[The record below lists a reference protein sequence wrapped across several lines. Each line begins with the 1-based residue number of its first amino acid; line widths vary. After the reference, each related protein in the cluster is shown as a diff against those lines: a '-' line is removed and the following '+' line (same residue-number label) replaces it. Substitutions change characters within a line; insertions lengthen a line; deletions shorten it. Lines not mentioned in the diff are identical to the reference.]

1 MNQPPACLDPGAIAQ
16 DLRKHLRLGEELL
29 AIVSRE
35 NEALRAVGEFPTYEF
50 HQQRKNLLARLDRS
64 LNALRTH
71 RARWLRWAPEERAG
85 CPEISALLRSN
96 QEMIMK
102 IVVRDREN
110 EQALL
115 RRGLVPPRH
124 LPPVQRQQPH
134 YVADLY
140 RRHQS

>member
-1 MNQPPACLDPGAIAQ
+1 MSRSPATSDVIIQ
-16 DLRKHLRLGEELL
+16 DLREHLALAEEIL
-29 AIVSRE
+29 AIVARE
-35 NEALRAVGEFPTYEF
+35 SEALRAEGEFPAFEF
-50 HQQRKNLLARLDRS
+50 HRQRKNLLARLDRS
-64 LNALRTH
+64 LNALRAH
-71 RARWLRWAPEERAG
+71 RIRWQQWTPEERAG
-85 CPEISALLRSN
+85 HPEVGALLRSN
-96 QEMIMK
+96 QELIMK

-140 RRHQS
+140 RRHQQ